1 MAMQRATSLSV
12 AALTPLDA
20 GQSLRK
26 AHWESR
32 VHYNALIADPFLSKS
47 FGASVAYFVDTD
59 YQLMQV
65 VNRKADR
72 VKFEKV
78 YNFPRLMSRQEN
90 VSVQVAGKGLV
101 VYCDGHGTLHFL
113 KAENDQEG
121 AKWNLVY
128 ECAPWGVVPLLLLG
142 AFYDEH
148 SKHTHVVAAEPL
160 SGNESDGAFRV
171 SIIGVLPTAAS
182 EHGMEI
188 DSGCVGLEHS
198 STGIAVV
205 SDLPTYVSFSGL
217 EVVLLVQG
225 THQLLVE
232 LVAKKKT
239 ETAVAEATST
249 TGKSSPHKRPH
260 NEDALDDD
268 EMAMLLSK
276 LPRAGIG
283 FHGEITEPKEPS
295 ELASIDF
302 KTPLSERFHK
312 SSTPFSSV
320 DVPLHGAPDIS
331 ARYRRESLGSQHDR
345 PLEVPTAES
354 ILSGLRSSLLL
365 VNLEQKVVQ
374 EHLDIDCMNFQ
385 FLCPGARANSSSDL
399 KPTLLFRNDVH
410 GLVFELN
417 AAASKQEKKFMSF
430 HPTGS
435 LACIGELERRV
446 FVYQGPWQGQGS
458 SSDEEHKS
466 HTRQQY
472 VVELG
477 DQQLLG
483 LQIVNDDTILVL
495 TSNHVYS
502 LTLPMHRNDGY
513 GALRHPQRSSCHP
526 GRTHAAFE
534 HAAQL
539 SAVQLI
545 PTHSFGGRS
554 FSSTPATGL
563 LNDDRIVAASPSEAV
578 DQAMQAAEEAL
589 KLQVRA
595 VDFASVSDLGYS
607 LSDLAIRS
615 LDVIHSTT
623 GLPWWATI
631 IATTVAVRTVFFP
644 VTVISMRNAAKMKL
658 FQPDMEK
665 LRDQMDANPTQDA
678 DSAKEFQKKYK
689 ALMKKHDVNPF
700 KSVLTPL
707 SQIPVFLGFF
717 WGLQDISKY
726 FPEYA
731 HEGIGWFPDL
741 SAADP
746 TMALPVISS
755 ALMVAS
761 VELGGDAMADDMK
774 DKMKF
779 GMRCFAL
786 MMVPLTMNFQSGI
799 FVYWVTSNMFTL
811 TQTALLRVNVVKRAL
826 NIPVT
831 EVQRLEAA
839 TITTTS
845 PFEAAVSRAKEGTV
859 VKTHMY
865 KPTKPLNKK

>member
-1 MAMQRATSLSV
+1 MAMQVDRSLIDKDFDRYVLDTDGVAKRATALSV

-65 VNRKADR
+65 VNRKADG

-148 SKHTHVVAAEPL
+148 KHTHVVAAEPL

-217 EVVLLVQG
+217 EVMLLVQG

-232 LVAKKKT
+232 LVAKKMT

-302 KTPLSERFHK
+302 KTPLSDRFHK

-354 ILSGLRSSLLL
+354 ILSGFEECDSGDPNAKASLLL

-374 EHLDIDCMNFQ
+374 EQLDIDCMNFQ

-417 AAASKQEKKFMSF
+417 AAVDRLSLRHSTTLPAFGFVQASKQEKKFMSF

-502 LTLPMHRNDGY
+502 LTLPM
-513 GALRHPQRSSCHP
+513 QC
-526 GRTHAAFE
+526 
-534 HAAQL
+534 
-539 SAVQLI
+539 
-545 PTHSFGGRS
+545 
-554 FSSTPATGL
+554 
-563 LNDDRIVAASPSEAV
+563 
-578 DQAMQAAEEAL
+578 
-589 KLQVRA
+589 
-595 VDFASVSDLGYS
+595 
-607 LSDLAIRS
+607 
-615 LDVIHSTT
+615 
-623 GLPWWATI
+623 
-631 IATTVAVRTVFFP
+631 
-644 VTVISMRNAAKMKL
+644 
-658 FQPDMEK
+658 
-665 LRDQMDANPTQDA
+665 
-678 DSAKEFQKKYK
+678 
-689 ALMKKHDVNPF
+689 
-700 KSVLTPL
+700 
-707 SQIPVFLGFF
+707 
-717 WGLQDISKY
+717 
-726 FPEYA
+726 
-731 HEGIGWFPDL
+731 
-741 SAADP
+741 
-746 TMALPVISS
+746 
-755 ALMVAS
+755 
-761 VELGGDAMADDMK
+761 
-774 DKMKF
+774 
-779 GMRCFAL
+779 
-786 MMVPLTMNFQSGI
+786 
-799 FVYWVTSNMFTL
+799 
-811 TQTALLRVNVVKRAL
+811 
-826 NIPVT
+826 
-831 EVQRLEAA
+831 
-839 TITTTS
+839 
-845 PFEAAVSRAKEGTV
+845 
-859 VKTHMY
+859 
-865 KPTKPLNKK
+865 